1 MGLVLLIQY
10 AFELKVRLEI
20 FVLKSSIATCSLFWL
35 IIIGAKSV
43 SQLSTIIISSRLKID
58 FEDGDYN
65 EIFEIIVRSSDRA
78 HLAPAAVSWLF
89 VRVAALQLIPV
100 QIYPAH
106 LRGVGANR
114 GRDAISAK
122 YRVYSR
128 INLDTA

>member
-1 MGLVLLIQY
+1 M
-10 AFELKVRLEI
+10 EI

-43 SQLSTIIISSRLKID
+43 RQLSTIIISSRLKID
-58 FEDGDYN
+58 FEGDYN
-65 EIFEIIVRSSDRA
+65 EIFEIIVWSSDRA

-114 GRDAISAK
+114 GRAAISAK

-128 INLDTA
+128 INLDTD

>member
-43 SQLSTIIISSRLKID
+43 RQLSTIIISSRLKID
-58 FEDGDYN
+58 FEGDYN
-65 EIFEIIVRSSDRA
+65 EIFEIIVWSSDRA

-128 INLDTA
+128 SNLDTA